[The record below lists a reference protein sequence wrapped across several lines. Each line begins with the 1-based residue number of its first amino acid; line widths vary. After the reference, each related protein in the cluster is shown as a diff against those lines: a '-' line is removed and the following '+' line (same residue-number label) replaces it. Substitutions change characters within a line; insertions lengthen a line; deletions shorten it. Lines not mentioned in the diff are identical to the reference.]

1 MVMRGFRG
9 IWLLLAA
16 FAARLVVLVQLSSH
30 PLTQWDAGLDTTA
43 YVHLAREVLGGN
55 LALGPGL
62 FYVSP
67 LYIYFLAGI
76 LAIADSFTVVRLLQ
90 ISLGTASVGLIFL
103 SARLW
108 HGERAAWIAGALA
121 AATGLFAFYEV
132 LILQA
137 SIDAFLTSAALY
149 FFSMALRAPFT
160 MALRAPLAVALR
172 GKPAAGRYLVAA
184 GVVWGLQTLNRPNVL
199 LAALGVALV
208 TIVATRRL
216 RPAALLVAGLLAGI
230 SPVLVRNIIVS
241 NQWSLVSSHGGLNFY
256 IGNNERATG
265 FYMAVPGVRPS
276 IVGQEKDTRRI
287 AERAYGRPV
296 SDAEVSD
303 YFFDLAWGW
312 IKANPGA
319 AAKLFVKKFAFAFH
333 ARSIPLPQSYPFFAY
348 DTGTVLRFL
357 AIGPWLLVPLGL
369 VGIVAGAGQVRAR
382 EYWAWASFVPA
393 YAASIALFFV
403 AERYRLPLL
412 VPLAIGAGAAIDLAW
427 RAAAARKWRPV
438 LIGGAA
444 AALIAVG
451 VNSRAALD
459 DGRWTEGLRLAERL
473 VILER
478 YDEAEHWAQWLETHH
493 VRRPGAGYHG
503 VGEQLLALDRTDRAL
518 TYLERAHRAN
528 PAEPRFD
535 YTYGQALLK
544 SGRAAEAVPHLRHG
558 FEAGIDLP
566 SGGYDYALALKDS
579 GDSAGAVAALQRIHP
594 ADDADAEAWLRLG
607 RAAMEAKAPAI
618 AEPFFRRAAEIAPG
632 LAAARLQYGL
642 NLLVLTRYD
651 AAARE
656 LSEAVRLDPRDA
668 DALSRLAYCELQL
681 GRTDEALGHAR
692 AALAIN
698 PNDPLAR
705 QLLTVR

>member
-1 MVMRGFRG
+1 MVFRGSWG
-9 IWLLLAA
+9 IWLFLAA
-16 FAARLVVLVQLSSH
+16 FGARLVVFVQLSGH
-30 PLTQWDAGLDTTA
+30 PLTQPDAGLDTTA
-43 YVHLAREVLGGN
+43 YVQLAREVLGGN
-55 LALGPGL
+55 VALGPGL
-62 FYVSP
+62 YYVSP
-67 LYIYFLAGI
+67 LYIYFLAAV
-76 LAIADSFTVVRLLQ
+76 LALADSFAVVRLLQ
-90 ISLGTASVGLIFL
+90 IALGSASVGLIYL
-103 SARLW
+103 TARQW
-108 HGERAAWIAGALA
+108 HGERAARIAGALA

-149 FFSMALRAPFT
+149 FLTLALRA
-160 MALRAPLAVALR
+160 
-172 GKPAAGRYLVAA
+172 KPAATGRFMAA

-208 TIVATRRL
+208 MIVGTRRL
-216 RPAALLVAGLLAGI
+216 RPAALLLAGVLAGV
-230 SPVLVRNIIVS
+230 SPVLVRNIVVS

-265 FYMAVPGVRPS
+265 FYFPVPGVRPS

-287 AERAYGRPV
+287 AERAYGRTV

-303 YFFDLAWGW
+303 YFFDRAWDW
-312 IKANPGA
+312 IKTNPGA
-319 AAKLFVKKFAFAFH
+319 AAALFAKKFAFAFH
-333 ARSIPLPQSYPFFAY
+333 AKSIPLPQSYPFFAY
-348 DTGTVLRFL
+348 DAGTALRFL

-369 VGIVAGAGQVRAR
+369 IGIVAGASRAQAR
-382 EYWAWASFVPA
+382 EYWVWASFVPL
-393 YAASIALFFV
+393 YAASIALFFI

-412 VPLAIGAGAAIDLAW
+412 VPLAIGSGAAIDRAW
-427 RAAAARKWRPV
+427 RAVQQRDWTPILV
-438 LIGGAA
+438 GGAA
-444 AALIAVG
+444 AGLVALA

-493 VRRPGAGYHG
+493 TPRPGAGYNG
-503 VGEQLLALDRTDRAL
+503 VGEQLLELGQTDRAL
-518 TYLERAHRAN
+518 AYLERGHRAN
-528 PAEPRFD
+528 PAEPRHD
-535 YTYGQALLK
+535 YDYGQALLK
-544 SGRAAEAVPHLRHG
+544 SGRAADAVPHLRHG
-558 FEAGIDLP
+558 FEAGIELP
-566 SGGYDYALALKDS
+566 SGGYDYALALKET
-579 GDSAGAVAALQRIHP
+579 GDLAGAVAAIQRIHP
-594 ADDADAEAWLRLG
+594 AEDADVEAWLRLG
-607 RAAMEAKAPAI
+607 RLAMESKAPAI

-632 LAAARLQYGL
+632 MAAARLQYGL

-668 DALSRLAYCELQL
+668 DALARLAYCELQL
-681 GRTDEALGHAR
+681 GRTEEALGHAR

-705 QLLTVR
+705 QLLTIR